1 MVHVKRLLVIQNI
14 LSSALSLS
22 LFASLSLCLSLH
34 LCLSFHLCLF
44 LSVCLC
50 LCLSLHLSV
59 SASVSVSLSLS
70 LCLSFFPSSSLP
82 FHILFLSLPHSS
94 PLLQHVFK
102 LEQQEYIQEGIEWSF
117 ISYYDNQPCI
127 DLIESRLGILDLLD
141 ETCKVRSHDAH
152 VFIT

>member
-1 MVHVKRLLVIQNI
+1 MKRLVVIQNI

-22 LFASLSLCLSLH
+22 LSASLPLISVSLC
-34 LCLSFHLCLF
+34 

-50 LCLSLHLSV
+50 LCLSL
-59 SASVSVSLSLS
+59 S
-70 LCLSFFPSSSLP
+70 LCLSFF
-82 FHILFLSLPHSS
+82 S

-141 ETCKVRSHDAH
+141 ETCKVRSHDTQ